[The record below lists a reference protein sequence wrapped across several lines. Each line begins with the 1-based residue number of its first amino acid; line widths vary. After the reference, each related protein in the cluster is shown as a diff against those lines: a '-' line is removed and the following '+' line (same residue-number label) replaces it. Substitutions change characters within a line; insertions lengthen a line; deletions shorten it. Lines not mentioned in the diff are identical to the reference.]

1 MTIEQLDVMLDAQNK
16 ANPFADAIKFPMKGD
31 YDGTNLSGVAFYESI
46 TESRFIGANLRET
59 RFIGIDISWVGFS
72 LANLSTSVFDRCYF
86 NEVSFRGANLVD
98 AVFINCKFKDCD
110 FTAANLYNTRFTACN
125 LPLKEYMKGKV
136 LTEDIIG
143 YKGIRQ
149 RQPSHIGMAIA
160 TLKIPKGAMVFSIN
174 GDKCR
179 TNKAIVLDIS
189 SVYNPEKK
197 KYDRGR
203 SIHNGMSYYVGD
215 EFTIHNFDCQ
225 YNKECSTGIHF
236 FMSREEAINYVI

>member
-1 MTIEQLDVMLDAQNK
+1 MMTTEQLNLMLDAQNK
-16 ANPFADAIKFPMKGD
+16 AKPFTDSIRFPMKGD
-31 YDGTNLSGVAFYESI
+31 YDGTNLSGVTFYESI
-46 TESRFIGANLRET
+46 TESRFIGANLKGT
-59 RFIGIDISWVGFS
+59 HFIGIDISWVGFS
-72 LANLSTSVFDRCYF
+72 LANLSASVFDRCSF
-86 NEVSFRGANLVD
+86 DEVSFRGANLVD

-143 YKGIRQ
+143 YKGIR
-149 RQPSHIGMAIA
+149 RSSHTGMAIA

-174 GDKCR
+174 GNKCR

-189 SVYNPEKK
+189 NPYHPER

-203 SIHNGMSYYVGD
+203 AIHNGMSYYVGD
-215 EFTIHNFDCQ
+215 EFTIRNFDCQ

-236 FMSREEAINYVI
+236 FMTREEAFDYVIF